1 MKKDNKQD
9 NRQDSREDIPSINFL
24 HKEKD
29 IKEKARLNIFNIVLN
44 RCIEKILYA
53 NKHTDK
59 TFIIFEVPNILIGF
73 PSYDRI
79 SCTVFLKNQL
89 LKSDYK
95 VEYIDPFYLYID
107 WGTNTKRKNGL
118 DKIENY
124 IKTEN
129 PQNLKNQTAKLLK
142 KFPDTS
148 KIIFEYK

>member
-1 MKKDNKQD
+1 MSKDNIP
-9 NRQDSREDIPSINFL
+9 DINIL
-24 HKEKD
+24 HKEKNV
-29 IKEKARLNIFNIVLN
+29 KEKARLDIFNIVLN
-44 RCIEKILYA
+44 RCIEKILYT

-59 TFIIFEVPNILIGF
+59 TFVIFEVPNILIGF

-89 LKSDYK
+89 LKKEYV

-107 WGTNTKRKNGL
+107 WGTNTNKKKDNM
-118 DKIENY
+118 DKI
-124 IKTEN
+124 
-129 PQNLKNQTAKLLK
+129 PQNLKTQTAKLLK